1 VKCPK
6 CHYLG
11 FETGDRCKNCGY
23 DFSLLSVAELEAA
36 DYEIHPTA
44 VDDVPVRLVEHVAP
58 EDDPWLGT
66 AEEHADDPP
75 VEEPRLELATRLA
88 ETDVTT
94 EPLADLPLTLP
105 AAPEAAAA
113 VQTFADTPVEISAV
127 QKPIAP
133 FLSAMSVRPSPPS
146 GDRVLP
152 LFKRAQED
160 DEPLIK
166 MPAAPRAP
174 LAVRK
179 TPDLPR
185 LRAVPRPGSRPVSPP
200 ALQFPDETTERAPL
214 PEAPKRASVEP
225 FVPVAGVGEP
235 SRPIARIAAALIDVL
250 ILIGIDAAVVYF
262 TVRMAGLSMTEWTS
276 LPVAPMATFLGLLTL
291 SYMGAFTAVGGQT
304 IGKMALGTC
313 VVDENGRPV
322 DPDRALRRT
331 TATLLSFVLFGLG
344 FVPALFGDRRA
355 LHDRLAGT
363 RVVRLRSV

>member
-1 VKCPK
+1 MKCPK

-23 DFSLLSVAELEAA
+23 DFSLLSVAELESA

-44 VDDVPVRLVEHVAP
+44 VDDLPVRLVEHVVP
-58 EDDPWLGT
+58 DDDPWLGT
-66 AEEHADDPP
+66 VEDPAGDPLAEDP
-75 VEEPRLELATRLA
+75 RMELATRFA
-88 ETDVTT
+88 ETDVTA
-94 EPLADLPLTLP
+94 PIADLPLTPP
-105 AAPEAAAA
+105 APPEAPPA

-127 QKPIAP
+127 PKPVAP
-133 FLSAMSVRPSPPS
+133 FLSAMSVRPSAPS

-166 MPAAPRAP
+166 MPAAPRPP

-185 LRAVPRPGSRPVSPP
+185 LRAVPRPVSRSVPPP
-200 ALQFPDETTERAPL
+200 ALQFPEETAERMQPAA
-214 PEAPKRASVEP
+214 ESKRASVEP
-225 FVPVAGVGEP
+225 FVPVAPVVEP
-235 SRPIARIAAALIDVL
+235 SRAIARIAAALIDAV
-250 ILIGIDAAVVYF
+250 ILFGIDVAVVYF
-262 TVRMAGLSMTEWTS
+262 TVRMAGLSMHEWTS

-291 SYMGAFTAVGGQT
+291 SYVGAFTAVGGQT

-331 TATLLSFVLFGLG
+331 SATLLSFVLFGLG
-344 FVPALFGDRRA
+344 FVPALFGDHRA